1 MKKCWFLWKNFALFF
16 LKNKMFKTRSILSKL
31 PSFSVF
37 EFLNYKKRTFLG
49 NCGSK
54 NLPEM
59 DFLVVLI
66 LIVCFIMV
74 LFLVF
79 LVF

>member
-1 MKKCWFLWKNFALFF
+1 MKKCWFVWKNFALFF
-16 LKNKMFKTRSILSKL
+16 LKNKMLKTRSILSKL
-31 PSFSVF
+31 LSFSIF
-37 EFLNYKKRTFLG
+37 EFLNYKKKNFSW

-74 LFLVF
+74 LLLVF